1 MYWRQRI
8 VNQLV
13 INWRQLAPAI
23 EQLTF
28 NSPLAPINWM
38 DWRQSNWLPIE
49 VQLND
54 NWTFNELASIEWQLA
69 SIVNQFIE
77 WHVIQLAS
85 IECSHSIDANWC
97 TIEFNDCQL
106 TPIGVNWTSIE
117 CHFFRLNDIGAN
129 WCSIP
134 EHSIELQLTSIESK
148 TIQFNDNWIQLNGI
162 IQLNVAVIL
171 PYYGDVTC
179 CHGTATS
186 FHGVVVVMSWHDDT
200 SHVV

>member
-49 VQLND
+49 WQLND

-77 WHVIQLAS
+77 LLNSLNYSIGVNWMFTFNWRQLMYNWIQWLP
-85 IECSHSIDANWC
+85 IDANWRQLNFNWMSFFS
-97 TIEFNDCQL
+97 IEWYWRQLMFN
-106 TPIGVNWTSIE
+106 PRAFNWTSID
-117 CHFFRLNDIGAN
+117 FN
-129 WCSIP
+129 WI
-134 EHSIELQLTSIESK
+134 ENHSIQWQLNSIE
-148 TIQFNDNWIQLNGI
+148 W
-162 IQLNVAVIL
+162 
-171 PYYGDVTC
+171 YYSIKRCRENSPTWNC
-179 CHGTATS
+179 IKRLKCSETELLGTRGAW
-186 FHGVVVVMSWHDDT
+186 FI
-200 SHVV
+200 

>member
-23 EQLTF
+23 EHLTF

-49 VQLND
+49 WQLND

-77 WHVIQLAS
+77 WHVIQLKS

-106 TPIGVNWTSIE
+106 TSIGVNWVSIE

-162 IQLNVAVIL
+162 NQLNVALECIPLYLVQSSER
-171 PYYGDVTC
+171 VTRR
-179 CHGTATS
+179 
-186 FHGVVVVMSWHDDT
+186 V
-200 SHVV
+200 

>member
-49 VQLND
+49 WQLND

-77 WHVIQLAS
+77 WHVIQLND

-97 TIEFNDCQL
+97 TIESNDCQL
-106 TPIGVNWTSIE
+106 ASIGVNWMSFFSIEWYWRQLMFNPRAFNWTSID
-117 CHFFRLNDIGAN
+117 FN
-129 WCSIP
+129 WI
-134 EHSIELQLTSIESK
+134 ENHSIV
-148 TIQFNDNWIQLNGI
+148 IQLNSI
-162 IQLNVAVIL
+162 EW
-171 PYYGDVTC
+171 YYSIKRC
-179 CHGTATS
+179 LQ
-186 FHGVVVVMSWHDDT
+186 
-200 SHVV
+200 